1 MKINANTKII
11 GKNVI
16 LVPYRAEH
24 VPKYHEW
31 MQSEELQHLTASEP
45 LTLEEEY
52 SMQQSWLHD
61 ANKCTFIIIEK
72 QEFKRSGNEIGSM
85 VGDTNLFLQE
95 PEDSQSAEIEI
106 MIAEEKARG
115 KKYGWEATLLMLCY
129 GCEVLG
135 IKKFQ
140 AKIGLDN
147 VKSISMFSKM
157 GFNKVSESNIFQEVT
172 MERIVDNGWK
182 TWLLEQTQGSEQVKD

>member
-61 ANKCTFIIIEK
+61 AN
-72 QEFKRSGNEIGSM
+72 SSM

-182 TWLLEQTQGSEQVKD
+182 SWLLEQTQGSEQVKD

>member
-1 MKINANTKII
+1 MKINSNTKII
-11 GKNVI
+11 GKNIV
-16 LVPYRAEH
+16 LVPYRPEH

-31 MQSEELQHLTASEP
+31 MKSEELQHLTASEP

-61 ANKCTFIIIEK
+61 ENKCTFIIIEK
-72 QEFKRSGNEIGSM
+72 QALERSGNEIESM
-85 VGDTNLFLQE
+85 IGDTNLFLQE
-95 PEDSQSAEIEI
+95 LEDSQSAEVEI

-115 KKYGWEATLLMLCY
+115 KKYGWEATLLMLRY
-129 GCEVLG
+129 GYEVLG

-147 VKSISMFSKM
+147 AKSIAMFSKM
-157 GFNKVSESNIFQEVT
+157 GFNKVGESNVFQEVT
-172 MERIVDNGWK
+172 MEKITDNSWK
-182 TWLLEQTQGSEQVKD
+182 TWLLEQTENSERVKD

>member
-16 LVPYRAEH
+16 LVPYRTEH

-157 GFNKVSESNIFQEVT
+157 GFNKLLGFRLVKVT
-172 MERIVDNGWK
+172 SFKKLPWK
-182 TWLLEQTQGSEQVKD
+182 G